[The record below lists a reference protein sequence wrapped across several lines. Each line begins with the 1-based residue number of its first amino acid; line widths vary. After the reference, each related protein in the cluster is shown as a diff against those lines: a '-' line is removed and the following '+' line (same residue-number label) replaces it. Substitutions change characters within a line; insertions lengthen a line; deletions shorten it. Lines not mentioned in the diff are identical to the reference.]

1 MPCTARPT
9 PPWRNRRARAPA
21 LALALLAAACASTE
35 VGTQWS
41 DPQFAG
47 RSLRGAR
54 LLVVC
59 EAPDPALRRHCQDR
73 LAAELVAYGAT
84 PVVAAEPSPGA
95 PVGRPLAETWLP
107 AARDAGA
114 QALFSAALSADA
126 AAYPARPSVGIGIGG
141 WSGGHSSVG
150 GGVGIS
156 MPVGGSRNA
165 MALGATGMLTDV
177 ASGRT
182 MWTGSASGPYSGD
195 PVAQVGELARA
206 VVAAAGKAGHF

>member
-1 MPCTARPT
+1 MPWLRRPS
-9 PPWRNRRARAPA
+9 APHRPRSGA
-21 LALALLAAACASTE
+21 LALSASLLAAACASSPE

-84 PVVAAEPSPGA
+84 PLVAAEAPPGA

-126 AAYPARPSVGIGIGG
+126 AAYPVSPSVGIGIGG

-150 GGVGIS
+150 GGIGIS
-156 MPVGGSRNA
+156 MPMGGYRNA
-165 MALGATGMLTDV
+165 MALGATGVLTDV

-182 MWTGSASGPYSGD
+182 MWTGSASGPYTGD
-195 PVAQVGELARA
+195 PVAQIGELARA
-206 VVAAAGKAGHF
+206 VVQAAGKAGHF